1 MTLIFEKINNSD
13 DQIEFISKLSV
24 NELEYIL
31 IYASDKYY
39 NTSNSIITDD
49 IYDIVI
55 DFLKI
60 KNPKSLILKQI
71 GSTIKSKNKI
81 KLDYYL
87 GSMEKIKPTSNHLE
101 IWQKKYNKPYNLSD
115 KLDGIS
121 ALLVYSF
128 DKKINLYTRGTSEE
142 GLNISKL
149 IKYLKLPDYNDIYN
163 YCNKNNIKG
172 SKNIIA
178 FRGEL
183 VLKKNTF
190 INKWNIKFKNAR
202 NTIAGLVNSKS
213 IDPELAYDVDLVL
226 YEVVEPF
233 YNINK
238 QFKIISDLK
247 FNIVINKNVDDLSYE
262 KLSLYFKKRRK
273 ISEYDIDGIIVTSCE
288 NNIRN
293 IKGNPEYA
301 FAYKDI
307 LDEQIAETKVIDI
320 EWNISKH
327 GYIKPTIIL
336 EPIIIGSVKINR
348 VTGNNAQF
356 IIENNIGPGTIL
368 KIIRS
373 GDVIPKVIEIIKS
386 TKPLLPTIKYHWN
399 ESKVDIILDK
409 QENNKDLLIK
419 NLYFF
424 FSNLDAVGLGE
435 KNISK
440 LIEAGFDTI
449 PKILNINKEE
459 LLSVNNF
466 KEKTANNLI
475 NSIKKCVTNVSLA
488 KIMTSSNKLGIGIGY
503 EKIKQILLVYPE
515 LLKIYKKW
523 TKDIFINNLIK
534 INGFEEKTATLFV
547 NNFDN
552 FIEFYNSIKKYIT
565 IEKVKSVS
573 NNNLLNNKIILF
585 SGFRD
590 KDLENKIKELGGKI
604 NSTISKNID
613 YLIIK
618 DNSILNT
625 VKVKKALELNIKI
638 ITKDDFIINY
648 LIDY

>member
-1 MTLIFEKINNSD
+1 MSIIFDKIKNAN
-13 DQIEFISKLSV
+13 DQIDFISNLSI

-39 NTSNSIITDD
+39 NTSDSVLDD
-49 IYDIVI
+49 DLYDIVI

-60 KNPKSLILKQI
+60 KNPKSAILKQV
-71 GSTIKSKNKI
+71 GSIIKNKNKI
-81 KLDYYL
+81 KLDYHL

-101 IWQKKYNKPYNLSD
+101 IWVKKYNGPYNLSD

-121 ALLVYSF
+121 ALLVYSL
-128 DKKINLYTRGTSEE
+128 DKKINLYTRGTSDE

-149 IKYLKLPDYNDIYN
+149 IKYLKLPKYNDIYN
-163 YCNKNNIKG
+163 YCNKNNIIG
-172 SKNIIA
+172 EKNIIA

-190 INKWNIKFKNAR
+190 IDKWNVKFKNAR
-202 NTIAGLVNSKS
+202 NTIAGLVNSKN

-226 YEVVEPF
+226 YEVVDPY
-233 YNINK
+233 YNIIK
-238 QFKIISDLK
+238 QFKIISDLN
-247 FNIVINKNVDDLSYE
+247 FNIVVNKNVNEISYE
-262 KLSLYFKKRRK
+262 NLSSYFKKRRK
-273 ISEYDIDGIIVTSCE
+273 IAEYDIDGIIVTSCE

-307 LDEQIAETKVIDI
+307 LVEQIAQTTVIDI

-356 IIENNIGPGTIL
+356 IVENKIGPGTIL

-373 GDVIPKVIEIIKS
+373 GDVIPKVMEIIKC

-409 QENNKDLLIK
+409 QENNKDLLLK
-419 NLYFF
+419 NIYFF
-424 FSNLDAVGLGE
+424 FSNLDAEGLGE

-440 LIEAGFDTI
+440 LIDGGFDSI
-449 PKILNINKEE
+449 PKILNITKEE
-459 LLSVNNF
+459 LLSINNF

-475 NSIKKCVTNVSLA
+475 NSIKKCVTDISLA
-488 KIMTSSNKLGIGIGY
+488 KLMTSSNKLGIGIGY
-503 EKIKQILLVYPE
+503 EKIKQILLVYPN
-515 LLKIYKKW
+515 LLNVYNKW
-523 TKDIFINNLIK
+523 SKDVFINNLIK
-534 INGFEEKTATLFV
+534 INGIEEKTATLFV

-565 IEKVKSVS
+565 IEKNKIIS
-573 NNNLLNNKIILF
+573 NNILNNKIILF

-590 KDLENKIKELGGKI
+590 KELEKKIEELGGKI

-618 DNSILNT
+618 DNSILET
-625 VKVKKALELNIKI
+625 TKVKKAIELNIKI
-638 ITKDDFIINY
+638 MTKDEFIKFI
-648 LIDY
+648 L

>member
-1 MTLIFEKINNSD
+1 MSIIFEKIKNAH
-13 DQIEFISKLSV
+13 DQIDFISKLSI

-39 NTSNSIITDD
+39 NTSKSIIDD
-49 IYDIVI
+49 DLYDIVV

-60 KNPKSLILKQI
+60 KNPKSVILKQI
-71 GSTIKSKNKI
+71 GSIVKSKNKI

-101 IWQKKYNKPYNLSD
+101 IWIKKYNGPYNISD

-121 ALLVYSF
+121 ALLVYSL

-142 GLNISKL
+142 GLNITKL
-149 IKYLKLPDYNDIYN
+149 IKYLKLPNYNNIYN
-163 YCNKNNIKG
+163 YCNKNNIIG
-172 SKNIIA
+172 EKNLIA

-183 VLKKNTF
+183 VLKKNIF
-190 INKWNIKFKNAR
+190 INKWNYKFKNAR
-202 NTIAGLVNSKS
+202 NTIAGLVNSKN

-226 YEVVEPF
+226 YEVVDPF
-233 YNINK
+233 YNIVK
-238 QFKIISDLK
+238 QFKIISDLN
-247 FNIVINKNVDDLSYE
+247 FNIVINKNVDTITYDN
-262 KLSLYFKKRRK
+262 LSLYFKKRRK

-307 LDEQIAETKVIDI
+307 LDEQIAQTTVIDI

-356 IIENNIGPGTIL
+356 IVENNIGPGTIL

-386 TKPLLPTIKYHWN
+386 TKALLPTIKYHWN
-399 ESKVDIILDK
+399 KSKVDIILDK
-409 QENNKDLLIK
+409 QEDNKDLLLK
-419 NLYFF
+419 NIYFF
-424 FSNLDAVGLGE
+424 FSNLDAGGLGE

-440 LIEAGFDTI
+440 LIDAGFDSI
-449 PKILNINKEE
+449 PKILNISKKE
-459 LLSVNNF
+459 LLNINNF

-503 EKIKQILLVYPE
+503 EKIKQILLIYPN
-515 LLKIYKKW
+515 LLTIYNKW
-523 TKDIFINNLIK
+523 SKDVFINNLIK
-534 INGFEEKTATLFV
+534 INGIEEKTASLFV
-547 NNFDN
+547 NNFNN
-552 FIEFYNSIKKYIT
+552 FIEFYNSIKKYI
-565 IEKVKSVS
+565 ILEKNKIISD
-573 NNNLLNNKIILF
+573 NKLNNKIILF

-590 KDLENKIKELGGKI
+590 KELEKKIEELGGII
-604 NSTISKNID
+604 NSTISKNIN

-618 DNSILNT
+618 DNTILET
-625 VKVKKALELNIKI
+625 TKVKKAIELNIKI
-638 ITKDDFIINY
+638 ITKDDFILNY

>member
-238 QFKIISDLK
+238 HNAI
-247 FNIVINKNVDDLSYE
+247 Y
-262 KLSLYFKKRRK
+262 
-273 ISEYDIDGIIVTSCE
+273 IIV
-288 NNIRN
+288 
-293 IKGNPEYA
+293 
-301 FAYKDI
+301 
-307 LDEQIAETKVIDI
+307 
-320 EWNISKH
+320 
-327 GYIKPTIIL
+327 
-336 EPIIIGSVKINR
+336 
-348 VTGNNAQF
+348 
-356 IIENNIGPGTIL
+356 
-368 KIIRS
+368 
-373 GDVIPKVIEIIKS
+373 
-386 TKPLLPTIKYHWN
+386 
-399 ESKVDIILDK
+399 
-409 QENNKDLLIK
+409 
-419 NLYFF
+419 
-424 FSNLDAVGLGE
+424 
-435 KNISK
+435 
-440 LIEAGFDTI
+440 
-449 PKILNINKEE
+449 
-459 LLSVNNF
+459 
-466 KEKTANNLI
+466 
-475 NSIKKCVTNVSLA
+475 
-488 KIMTSSNKLGIGIGY
+488 
-503 EKIKQILLVYPE
+503 
-515 LLKIYKKW
+515 
-523 TKDIFINNLIK
+523 
-534 INGFEEKTATLFV
+534 
-547 NNFDN
+547 
-552 FIEFYNSIKKYIT
+552 
-565 IEKVKSVS
+565 
-573 NNNLLNNKIILF
+573 
-585 SGFRD
+585 
-590 KDLENKIKELGGKI
+590 
-604 NSTISKNID
+604 
-613 YLIIK
+613 
-618 DNSILNT
+618 
-625 VKVKKALELNIKI
+625 
-638 ITKDDFIINY
+638 
-648 LIDY
+648 